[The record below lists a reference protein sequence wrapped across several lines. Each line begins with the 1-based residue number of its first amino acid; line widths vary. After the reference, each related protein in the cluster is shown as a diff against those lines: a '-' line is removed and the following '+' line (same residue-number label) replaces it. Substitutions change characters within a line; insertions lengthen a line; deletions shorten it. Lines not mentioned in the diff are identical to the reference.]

1 MTYTLAKL
9 VLSQEAYDEIAKKLR
24 DAGYDHVFTD
34 DGMID
39 MTHIGVAPPE
49 KDEDDGR

>member
-9 VLSQEAYDEIAKKLR
+9 VLSKEAYDEIAAKLR
-24 DAGYDHVFTD
+24 DAGYDHAFAD

-39 MTHIGVAPPE
+39 MTHIGVCPPE
-49 KDEDDGR
+49 KDDADG